1 MLLEFTCS
9 NHKSIREK
17 IIFSALAGKDTS
29 HEGKIEKIAGL
40 DVLKSAVIYG
50 ANGSGKS
57 NFVDAIDFVRN
68 LVLNSILHQ
77 PGQGI
82 RQSPHKLDGFE
93 KESRYQLHFV
103 VKEIRYVF
111 GFSLKNMV
119 VVEEYLYY
127 FPNGKQTKIFERT
140 NNEFTEGSK
149 FRKKFET
156 CKDVLMPNRL
166 MLSCAANFSNVDEVK
181 DVFNF
186 FNDYLIIYKDSKQDI
201 WMDYSL
207 HQIYKNENIKNS
219 VLTFLKEL
227 GTGIK
232 DINVTINEAEVESVE
247 FLPFLSDEFKKAIA
261 EARAESISTKIVYD
275 EFETDLMSEESTGI
289 KKLFGMLCPII
300 DIMVNGKVLICDE
313 LEANLHEALVYGLIK
328 LFVSTKTD
336 KTPQLIFTT
345 HETGLLNFDLFR
357 RDQIWF
363 TEMKKDRSTD
373 LFSLAEIKNVRR
385 EEKFGNGYI
394 TGKYGAIPMLNLDFA
409 KIVDGI

>member
-140 NNEFTEGSK
+140 NNEFTDGSK

-156 CKDVLMPNRL
+156 CKDVLDR
-166 MLSCAANFSNVDEVK
+166 K
-181 DVFNF
+181 
-186 FNDYLIIYKDSKQDI
+186 
-201 WMDYSL
+201 
-207 HQIYKNENIKNS
+207 S
-219 VLTFLKEL
+219 V
-227 GTGIK
+227 
-232 DINVTINEAEVESVE
+232 V
-247 FLPFLSDEFKKAIA
+247 
-261 EARAESISTKIVYD
+261 
-275 EFETDLMSEESTGI
+275 
-289 KKLFGMLCPII
+289 
-300 DIMVNGKVLICDE
+300 
-313 LEANLHEALVYGLIK
+313 
-328 LFVSTKTD
+328 
-336 KTPQLIFTT
+336 
-345 HETGLLNFDLFR
+345 
-357 RDQIWF
+357 
-363 TEMKKDRSTD
+363 
-373 LFSLAEIKNVRR
+373 
-385 EEKFGNGYI
+385 
-394 TGKYGAIPMLNLDFA
+394 
-409 KIVDGI
+409 